1 MNKRMQEAMADTDQL
16 FGTFTDQE
24 NIKQAFDASQKIGTG
39 ILDFL
44 LSIVSGW
51 LYGTCITIFMV
62 LVQPVKDLFT
72 MFVGQEAKPETTSTT
87 KSIVRK

>member
-39 ILDFL
+39 ILDFV

-51 LYGTCITIFMV
+51 LYGTCINIFMV